1 MRQPP
6 NACPLTRSRRQGY
19 LEATRDR
26 PEEAAIAPPHC
37 YRLGNLDLHI
47 LSDGAFYQDA
57 GAVFG
62 VVPRTA
68 WERVAGPPDEQ
79 NRMPLALNCLLVRSG
94 GKLLL
99 IETGVGDKDGAL
111 RQAQGA
117 DERSLLSEM
126 AKLGVRPEEVD
137 VVINTHL
144 HADHCGWNTRRLES
158 GELVPT
164 FPRARYLIQ
173 RGEWEAAT
181 HPNER
186 TRATYLAENLLPL
199 EEADALDLID
209 GEMTV
214 TPEVT
219 IIPSHGHTADHA
231 SVVLTSGGETALYI
245 GDIVQ
250 HEVQLERTAWVS
262 AFDVLPLVSM
272 ETKKRLVERAI
283 RERALVVSVHCAYP
297 GLGRLSLGE
306 DGRKHWEPVT

>member
-1 MRQPP
+1 M
-6 NACPLTRSRRQGY
+6 
-19 LEATRDR
+19 
-26 PEEAAIAPPHC
+26 APPRS
-37 YRLGNLDLHI
+37 YRLGSLDLRI
-47 LSDGAFYQDA
+47 LSDGTFYQDA

-62 VVPRTA
+62 VVPRTS
-68 WERVAGPPDEQ
+68 WEPVVEQVDDQ
-79 NRMPLALNCLLVRSG
+79 NRMPLALNCLLVRSHD
-94 GKLLL
+94 KLVL
-99 IETGVGDKDGAL
+99 IETGVGDKDGAR
-111 RQAQGA
+111 RQATPLEEGNLVGELA
-117 DERSLLSEM
+117 T
-126 AKLGVRPEEVD
+126 LGVRREDVD

-144 HADHCGWNTRRLES
+144 HADHCGWNTRRLET

-173 RGEWEAAT
+173 RGEWQEAT

-186 TRATYLAENLLPL
+186 TRATYLAENVVPL
-199 EEADALDLID
+199 EDAGVLELID
-209 GEMTV
+209 GDVAV

-297 GLGRLSLGE
+297 GVGRLSLGE

>member
-1 MRQPP
+1 M
-6 NACPLTRSRRQGY
+6 
-19 LEATRDR
+19 
-26 PEEAAIAPPHC
+26 APPRS
-37 YRLGNLDLHI
+37 YRLGNLDLRI
-47 LSDGAFYQDA
+47 LSDGTFYQDA

-62 VVPRTA
+62 VVPRA
-68 WERVAGPPDEQ
+68 SWERVVGPPDEQ
-79 NRMPLALNCLLVRSG
+79 NRTPLALNCLLVRSH
-94 GKLLL
+94 GKLVL
-99 IETGVGDKDGAL
+99 IETGVGDKDGHR
-111 RQAQGA
+111 RQATPAEEG
-117 DERSLLSEM
+117 SLLSEL
-126 AKLGVRPEEVD
+126 AALGVQPEEVD

-144 HADHCGWNTRRLES
+144 HADHCGWNTRQLES
-158 GELVPT
+158 EELTPT
-164 FPRARYLIQ
+164 FARARYLIQ

-199 EEADALDLID
+199 EAAGVLELID

-219 IIPSHGHTADHA
+219 IIPSAGHTADHA
-231 SVVLTSGGETALYI
+231 SVVLASGGETALYI

-283 RERALVVSVHCAYP
+283 SERALVVSVHCAYP
-297 GLGRLSLGE
+297 GVGRLSLGE
-306 DGRKHWEPVT
+306 DGRRHWEPVP